1 MARQLYDYW
10 FVQFDFPDD
19 NGKPYKSSGGKMVWN
34 EKLTRDIPEGWNDGQ
49 LIDIANITMGQSPD
63 GSTYNEIGDGALF
76 YQGSTD
82 FGMRFPSVRQFTT
95 APTRF
100 AKQGDILMSVRAP
113 VGTTNIANA
122 HCCIGRGLAAL
133 NSKIGSITH
142 LYHIIQDLKT
152 AFDMR
157 NDAGTTFGSITKD
170 DLYRLA
176 ILKPDASVVLHYE
189 KLCSQIFAKQMLIGE
204 NIDVLTKQRDELLP
218 LLMNGQVSLCSQR

>member
-1 MARQLYDYW
+1 M
-10 FVQFDFPDD
+10 
-19 NGKPYKSSGGKMVWN
+19 
-34 EKLTRDIPEGWNDGQ
+34 
-49 LIDIANITMGQSPD
+49 
-63 GSTYNEIGDGALF
+63 
-76 YQGSTD
+76 
-82 FGMRFPSVRQFTT
+82 
-95 APTRF
+95 
-100 AKQGDILMSVRAP
+100 
-113 VGTTNIANA
+113 
-122 HCCIGRGLAAL
+122 AAL

>member
-1 MARQLYDYW
+1 M
-10 FVQFDFPDD
+10 
-19 NGKPYKSSGGKMVWN
+19 
-34 EKLTRDIPEGWNDGQ
+34 
-49 LIDIANITMGQSPD
+49 
-63 GSTYNEIGDGALF
+63 GDGALF

-82 FGMRFPSVRQFTT
+82 FGMRFPSARQFTT

-122 HCCIGRGLAAL
+122 DCCIGRGLAAL

-170 DLYRLA
+170 DLYSLA
-176 ILKPDASVVLHYE
+176 ILKPNASVVAHYE

-204 NIDVLTKQRDELLP
+204 NIDVLRKQRDELLP
-218 LLMNGQVSLCSQR
+218 LLMNGQVSVMQPEVNCDLSRD